1 MANIIIYQ
9 LHNPESH
16 SYLIEITDIYS
27 LPVYGG
33 HIYGME
39 SAFNKMLNLT
49 DKLLNFM
56 LTTFAIYSIVS
67 LAQSFIT
74 VNQCSCSPQ
83 LLVPY

>member
-1 MANIIIYQ
+1 MANIIISN
-9 LHNPESH
+9 LNHPKSN
-16 SYLIEITDIYS
+16 SYLIEITDIS
-27 LPVYGG
+27 CLPLYGG
-33 HIYGME
+33 QIYGINYIFHEMVN
-39 SAFNKMLNLT
+39 FT